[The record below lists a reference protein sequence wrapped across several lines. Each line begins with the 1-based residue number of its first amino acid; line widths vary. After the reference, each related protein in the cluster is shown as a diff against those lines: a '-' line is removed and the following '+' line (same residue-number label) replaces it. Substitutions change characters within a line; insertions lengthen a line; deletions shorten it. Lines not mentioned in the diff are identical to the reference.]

1 MDWKGIDRLRDPG
14 FTIARRGY
22 DRREV
27 DRLLGSLVDWL
38 ETDAAKDLGEL
49 AVKRK
54 LEFVGKSTA
63 RILLTTEEESEQMR
77 HLTHEECVELRS
89 QAEAASLKTRQAAD
103 DHAEEVRAK
112 ADEDARQAGEAARA
126 KATQIVDEGERRR
139 AQIEAVVSEL
149 EVRRDGTLQE
159 LERLRVEL
167 SSTIGKHKSDAG
179 AHEGNGDKP
188 GEHAQTAKEADVIS
202 KA

>member
-38 ETDAAKDLGEL
+38 ETDAAKELGEL

-63 RILLTTEEESEQMR
+63 RILVTTEEEAAQLRRM
-77 HLTHEECVELRS
+77 TDEECVELRS
-89 QAEAASLKTRQAAD
+89 EAEAASLRARQGAD
-103 DHAEEVRAK
+103 AYAKDVRAK
-112 ADEDARQAGEAARA
+112 ADEDARQAGETARTKA
-126 KATQIVDEGERRR
+126 KQIVEEGERRR
-139 AQIEAVVSEL
+139 AQIETVVREL
-149 EVRRDGTLQE
+149 EARRDGTIQE
-159 LERLRVEL
+159 LDRLRAEL
-167 SSTIGKHKSDAG
+167 SSTLGTHEPDPRTDKRNADKSGDDA
-179 AHEGNGDKP
+179 K
-188 GEHAQTAKEADVIS
+188 TAKETDAVA